1 MFLDDPAS
9 VTLPQILL
17 KIQFFNGRVQLFKDP
32 AQLSESKIEI
42 ILLLKLTSVQSPVW
56 PWSTN
61 PPSLL
66 FLIFLFLFF

>member
-9 VTLPQILL
+9 DTRPEILL
-17 KIQFFNGRVQLFKDP
+17 KIQDCNGRVQLFKDP

-56 PWSTN
+56 HLEHN
-61 PPSLL
+61 PPPSQY
-66 FLIFLFLFF
+66 F